1 MKIVLFRLLKKPFFG
16 RFMVPWRNPL
26 PAAERKNWE
35 PIRLKSKTGAEIQL
49 LWYQQENARGTIVL
63 GHPMGKAAK
72 GVFLKNSH
80 TQRLIEKGFNVML
93 YDFNGFGESQMG
105 NFNFYDDAEAVAI
118 KAKALSPGL
127 RLGYHGISLG
137 GMWICPVLSRKT
149 SPFEF
154 VILES
159 AATTLPEFWK
169 HYPLANKVL
178 RFSFLFIPKHAEY
191 LKPINH
197 ISNLKS
203 VNKLFLIYSDTDAYT
218 PLEMGE
224 RFRASA
230 NTNVELWNA
239 SGAEHALAYKTYGEV
254 YWDKVIGFFDNQF
267 YKE

>member
-1 MKIVLFRLLKKPFFG
+1 MKKVLFKLLKNPFFG

-26 PAAERKNWE
+26 PEEEKKDWQ
-35 PIRLKSKTGAEIQL
+35 PIRITSKTGAEIQL
-49 LWYQQENARGTIVL
+49 LWYQQPDARGTVVL

-72 GVFLKNSH
+72 GVFLKNGH
-80 TQRLIEKGFNVML
+80 AGRLIEIGFNVML

-105 NFNFYDDAEAVAI
+105 DFNFYHDAEAVGM
-118 KAKALSPGL
+118 KAKSLSPGL
-127 RLGYHGISLG
+127 SLGYHGISLG
-137 GMWICPVLSRKT
+137 GMWICPVLSKET
-149 SPFEF
+149 NPFAY

-169 HYPLANKVL
+169 HYPLAHNVL

-197 ISNLKS
+197 ISQLEGVK
-203 VNKLFLIYSDTDAYT
+203 KLLLIYSDADEYT

-224 RFRASA
+224 RFRDKA
-230 NTNVELWNA
+230 NTNAALWNA
-239 SGAEHALAYKTYGEV
+239 TGAEHALAYKEHKEV
-254 YWDKVIGFFDNQF
+254 YWDKVIRFFDDNF